1 MDFLEKLL
9 QSILPLALIVA
20 IWALFAVPWEAAI

>member
-1 MDFLEKLL
+1 VDFLEKFL

-20 IWALFAVPWEAAI
+20 IWALLALPWSSPM